1 MKLDYCTD
9 LDQEIVCIDTGYGRK
24 MLDAAYLLRQ
34 GERAAFVDSGTY
46 HCVPRF
52 LQVLAHYGIPRT
64 NVDYVIPTH
73 AHLDHAGGAGEL
85 MRHLPHARLVA
96 HPRAAP
102 HLIDPSRVI
111 AGTRAV
117 YGEEGFR
124 ARFGEVVPV
133 PAERVLAA
141 PDGHVLELNGR
152 RLEFIDSPGH
162 ARHHF
167 CIYDVRSHGFFTGD
181 TFGISYREF
190 DNANGAF
197 VFATTTPPQF
207 EPQVWQ
213 GTIDRLL
220 TYDPKRMYV
229 THFGCVE
236 DVPRL
241 AEDLRRSIRAFTDI
255 ALQAESAGRER
266 GEQMKQQV
274 LSHLLARLRAHGCS
288 LPETR
293 TKDLLAMDVE
303 LNVQGLEVWLARRHK
318 PSRRVS

>member
-9 LDQEIVCIDTGYGRK
+9 LDQEIVCIDTGYGRS

-34 GERAAFVDSGTY
+34 GERAAFVDTGTY
-46 HCVPRF
+46 QCVPRF
-52 LQVLAHYGIPRT
+52 LQVLAYYGIPRT
-64 NVDYVIPTH
+64 SVDYVIPTH

-85 MRHLPHARLVA
+85 MRQLPQARLVA

-102 HLIDPSRVI
+102 HLIDPSRLI

-117 YGEEGFR
+117 YGEQGFR

-133 PAERVLAA
+133 PAERVLQA
-141 PDGHVLELNGR
+141 PDGYVLELNGR
-152 RLEFIDSPGH
+152 RLEFVDSPGH

-167 CIYDVRSHGFFTGD
+167 CIYDAKSRGFFTGD

-190 DNANGAF
+190 DTANGAF

-213 GTIDRLL
+213 TTLDRLL
-220 TYDPKRMYV
+220 AYHPERMYV
-229 THFGCVE
+229 THFGRVDE
-236 DVPRL
+236 VARL
-241 AEDLRRSIRAFTDI
+241 AEDLRQSIRAFTDI
-255 ALQAESAGRER
+255 ALQADAVDGER
-266 GEQMKQQV
+266 NAQMERRM
-274 LSHLLARLRAHGCS
+274 LAHLLDRLRAHGCA
-288 LPETR
+288 LPEAR
-293 TKDLLAMDVE
+293 AKELLAMDVE

-318 PSRRVS
+318 ASRGGS

>member
-1 MKLDYCTD
+1 MTLDYCTD
-9 LDQEIVCIDTGYGRK
+9 LDQEIVCIDTGYGRR

-52 LQVLAHYGIPRT
+52 LQVLTHYGIPRT

-85 MRHLPHARLVA
+85 MRQLPQAQLVA

-102 HLIDPSRVI
+102 HLIDPSRLI

-124 ARFGEVVPV
+124 RRFGEVVPI
-133 PAERVLAA
+133 PAERVLEA

-152 RLEFIDSPGH
+152 RLEFVDSPGH

-167 CIYDVRSHGFFTGD
+167 CIYDARSRGFFTGD

-190 DNANGAF
+190 DSDSGAF

-207 EPQVWQ
+207 DPQAWYR
-213 GTIDRLL
+213 TLDRLL
-220 TYDPKRMYV
+220 AYEPKRMYV

-241 AEDLRRSIRAFTDI
+241 AEDLRRSIQAFSDI
-255 ALQAESAGRER
+255 AVQADASR
-266 GEQMKQQV
+266 GEGSEQMKQRM
-274 LSHLLARLRAHGCS
+274 LAHLLAQLRAHGCT
-288 LPETR
+288 LPEAR
-293 TKDLLAMDVE
+293 SRELLAMDVE
-303 LNVQGLEVWLARRHK
+303 LNVQGLEVWLARRRK
-318 PSRRVS
+318 PSRGAG

>member
-1 MKLDYCTD
+1 MTLDYCTE
-9 LDQEIVCIDTGYGRK
+9 LDQEIVCIDTGYGRR

-34 GERAAFVDSGTY
+34 GGRAAFVDSGTY
-46 HCVPRF
+46 HSVPRF

-85 MRHLPHARLVA
+85 MRQLPQARLVA

-102 HLIDPSRVI
+102 HLIDPSRLI

-133 PAERVLAA
+133 PAERVLEA
-141 PDGHVLELNGR
+141 PDGYVLELNGR
-152 RLEFIDSPGH
+152 RLEFVDSPGH

-167 CIYDVRSHGFFTGD
+167 CIYDARSCGFFTGD

-207 EPQVWQ
+207 EPHAWQ
-213 GTIDRLL
+213 STLDRLL

-229 THFGCVE
+229 THFGCV
-236 DVPRL
+236 DDIPRL
-241 AEDLRRSIRAFTDI
+241 TEDLRRSIRAFTDI
-255 ALQAESAGRER
+255 ALQADAAGRER
-266 GEQMKQQV
+266 GAQMKQQV
-274 LSHLLARLRAHGCS
+274 LAHLLARLRAHGCTV
-288 LPETR
+288 PEAR
-293 TKDLLAMDVE
+293 TKELLAMDVE

-318 PSRRVS
+318 PTSNVS